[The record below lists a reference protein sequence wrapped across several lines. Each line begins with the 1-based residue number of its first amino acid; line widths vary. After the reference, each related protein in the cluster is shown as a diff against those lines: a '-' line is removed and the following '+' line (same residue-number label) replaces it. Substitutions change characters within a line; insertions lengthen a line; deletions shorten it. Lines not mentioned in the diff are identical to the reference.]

1 MSLTLTLAL
10 TLALTLMSTAM
21 SFSGS
26 VPTTL
31 ASKLFVEPCS
41 ETRTRSGTLPRIATT
56 W

>member
-1 MSLTLTLAL
+1 MSLTLNLTLTLAL
-10 TLALTLMSTAM
+10 MSTAR